1 MYLYTQMEI
10 VTKYLNA
17 VNWKMKFCV
26 MIDPTQSLQH
36 HVTKHFSI
44 SIIKSENVFDQ
55 MHPTGQAPLVC
66 PSSVLKYE
74 NLATHNCLI
83 IVELKKYWVFL
94 VIWVRSFNMPN
105 AKLYLPRINILWV
118 LYIFLKPSTVH
129 QLYLKGNTLNFVSK
143 EQTWNMTQPHCINF
157 FRKHFCWLSIKIF
170 VGPRCYVFQ

>member
-10 VTKYLNA
+10 VTKCCELKNEILCDDRPNTESSTSPNISPFRLLR
-17 VNWKMKFCV
+17 VKMCLIKCTQQDKF
-26 MIDPTQSLQH
+26 
-36 HVTKHFSI
+36 
-44 SIIKSENVFDQ
+44 
-55 MHPTGQAPLVC
+55 PLVC

-94 VIWVRSFNMPN
+94 VIWVRSFNVPN